1 MFFVVSFQSSLHF
14 LLGLFC
20 LGAGIWDRAS
30 GGLRSFAG
38 HLGLALVFVPGGAL
52 PGGLV
57 SVFGGLVASIGV
69 ILDFG
74 GGPGHCSIILW
85 GLVTFLIFP

>member
-38 HLGLALVFVPGGAL
+38 YLGLALVFVPGG
-52 PGGLV
+52 LV
-57 SVFGGLVASIGV
+57 SGFGGLVASIGG

-85 GLVTFLIFP
+85 SLVTFLIFP